1 MIKRISIYIA
11 FVFLIFQCKPS
22 DVDNSKLLTTD
33 FSFMKEMNG
42 KTYNEII
49 AQKPVVKDY
58 LEFVLSPTIKDQ
70 AINVLK
76 NESQALFL
84 HEEIIPTLYTKDGNM
99 AIVEWKSKL
108 FVAYYDERNKKMHE
122 YIDASI
128 NKPPSYIAFI
138 QDNN

>member
-1 MIKRISIYIA
+1 MINRLIIYLALI
-11 FVFLIFQCKPS
+11 FFIFQCKPS
-22 DVDNSKLLTTD
+22 NVDNSKLMTMD
-33 FSFMKEMNG
+33 FSFMKDMNG

-49 AQKPVVKDY
+49 ARKPVVKDY

-99 AIVEWKSKL
+99 AIVEWKGKL
-108 FVAYYDERNKKMHE
+108 FVAYYDERDKKMHE

-128 NKPPSYIAFI
+128 SKPPPYIAFI